1 MSDVNASGTGTP
13 PEGEPVAQ
21 LAALR
26 EDPSPRLL
34 AHVLEGINQRQTTAR
49 AIEMSWWGFTAL
61 VMELVDTMCRA
72 LGMRESSDG
81 DPR

>member
-1 MSDVNASGTGTP
+1 MSDATESPTGGA

-61 VMELVDTMCRA
+61 VMELVDTMFRA
-72 LGMRESSDG
+72 LGLRESSDG